1 MEAVTDTWG
10 GECQSLNSAFPIHTI
25 LIVLTSPNVG
35 EIFKCLWEEAKH
47 FGCHDFTADLCL

>member
-35 EIFKCLWEEAKH
+35 EIFKCLW
-47 FGCHDFTADLCL
+47 GGG